1 MSLEEI
7 LSSKEILLTKEQQE
21 KLNIYAK
28 LLLEWSKVHN
38 LTGAKSIEEIYIN
51 ILDSIYPTK
60 FLSPPKNFLDIGTGA
75 GFPGLVLGV
84 VWKNARG
91 LLLEPRNKRAAFLK
105 FIKLELELENLE
117 VLKNRVEN
125 IRNYQFDLI
134 TSRAVTKVEDLLKLS
149 KHLSKKD
156 SKYLLFKGQN
166 LEEEIKNLKLDYKIF
181 KREKRVY
188 LLIEKV
194 KGEN

>member
-1 MSLEEI
+1 MSLEKI

-105 FIKLELELENLE
+105 FVKLELELENLE

>member
-105 FIKLELELENLE
+105 FVKLELELENLE

>member
-1 MSLEEI
+1 VSLEEI

-105 FIKLELELENLE
+105 FVKLELELENLE